1 MRRLR
6 LGTKVT
12 IEFTEEEADKVFEAI
27 DSFNQSVA
35 ELKELVD
42 LVYRLNDKLETQDR
56 H

>member
-1 MRRLR
+1 M
-6 LGTKVT
+6 GTEVILK
-12 IEFTEEEADKVFEAI
+12 FTEEEADKVFEALER
-27 DSFNQSVA
+27 FNESVA

>member
-1 MRRLR
+1 M
-6 LGTKVT
+6 GTEVILK
-12 IEFTEEEADKVFEAI
+12 FTEEEADKVFEAI
-27 DSFNQSVA
+27 ERFNESVA

>member
-1 MRRLR
+1 

-12 IEFTEEEADKVFEAI
+12 VEFTEEEADKVFEAI
-27 DSFNQSVA
+27 DKFNQSVA

-42 LVYRLNDKLETQDR
+42 LAYRLNDKLETQDR